1 MEHRHRDVPYYANAL
16 EGGRLLLQIECTFI
30 WIRGNDLLTP
40 ETTMFLLFGYRTI
53 FYSAPSRT

>member
-1 MEHRHRDVPYYANAL
+1 MEHRQRDVPYYANAL
-16 EGGRLLLQIECTFI
+16 EGGPLLHIECTFI

-40 ETTMFLLFGYRTI
+40 ETTMLLLFGYRTI